1 MNDYIKTM
9 RQMVG
14 SATLMTIGCGAIIED
29 DKNRI
34 LLQRRKDQNNWG
46 IPGGVM
52 EVNET
57 FEETVKREVEEE
69 TDLTI
74 EGIELFGIYSGP
86 SCFKEYPNGDK
97 IYSIQIIFTCTNFSG
112 VLKQEGEESFEHRFF
127 DRAELP
133 EPLNPNQEAFIMDWA
148 EGNGDKVIVK

>member
-9 RQMVG
+9 RQMIG
-14 SATLMTIGCGAIIED
+14 HETLFTVGCGAIIED

-34 LLQRRKDQNNWG
+34 LLQRRRDQNNWCL
-46 IPGGVM
+46 PGGVM

-57 FEETVKREVEEE
+57 FEEAAKREVEEE

-86 SCFKEYPNGDK
+86 SCFK
-97 IYSIQIIFTCTNFSG
+97 
-112 VLKQEGEESFEHRFF
+112 
-127 DRAELP
+127 
-133 EPLNPNQEAFIMDWA
+133 
-148 EGNGDKVIVK
+148 